1 MESVEKE
8 LNRNKRYHKENAF
21 LMLDIDYFKKV
32 NDNFGHA
39 VGDIAI
45 KMVADVC
52 IETIRETDIIGRI
65 GGEEFAI
72 LLVETNYR
80 DAIEIA
86 ERLRLS
92 VENIELFA
100 DKGVQVNLRISV
112 GITKCHLDED
122 SIEGLM
128 IRSDKALYIAKNQG
142 RNRVYSIE

>member
-1 MESVEKE
+1 
-8 LNRNKRYHKENAF
+8 
-21 LMLDIDYFKKV
+21 
-32 NDNFGHA
+32 
-39 VGDIAI
+39 
-45 KMVADVC
+45 MVADVSR
-52 IETIRETDIIGRI
+52 ETIRKTDILGRI

-72 LLVETNYR
+72 LLVETNYT

-112 GITKCHLDED
+112 GITKYNLDED
-122 SIEGLM
+122 SLEGLM
-128 IRSDKALYIAKNQG
+128 IRSDKALYIAKNEG

>member
-1 MESVEKE
+1 
-8 LNRNKRYHKENAF
+8 
-21 LMLDIDYFKKV
+21 
-32 NDNFGHA
+32 
-39 VGDIAI
+39 
-45 KMVADVC
+45 MVADVC

-72 LLVETNYR
+72 LLVETNYTN
-80 DAIEIA
+80 AIEIA